1 MSRGDP
7 DVTFEG
13 VLRAAS
19 LFRGLSPDSLGL
31 VARTCRRVR
40 FPKGRLIFRQGE
52 EAPGV
57 YCVQSGL
64 VRVYKLAPSGKQ
76 HVLHFADPGSTFAE
90 VAALSGAP
98 LPAYAEAAEDTVCAL
113 VPAGPF
119 RGLLESN
126 HQLCLELLDG
136 YSQWVRR
143 LVGLLEDLVLRD
155 AAGRV
160 ASHLLAAASGSERE
174 FRLKVRKR
182 DLANHLNL
190 TSETLSRTLRR
201 LAESGLVEVGPGQ
214 ALRVVDRAGLADVAA
229 GMPVAEF
236 ER

>member
-1 MSRGDP
+1 
-7 DVTFEG
+7 
-13 VLRAAS
+13 
-19 LFRGLSPDSLGL
+19 
-31 VARTCRRVR
+31 
-40 FPKGRLIFRQGE
+40 
-52 EAPGV
+52 
-57 YCVQSGL
+57 
-64 VRVYKLAPSGKQ
+64 
-76 HVLHFADPGSTFAE
+76 
-90 VAALSGAP
+90 
-98 LPAYAEAAEDTVCAL
+98 
-113 VPAGPF
+113 
-119 RGLLESN
+119 
-126 HQLCLELLDG
+126 
-136 YSQWVRR
+136 
-143 LVGLLEDLVLRD
+143 LLEDLVLRD